1 MRVFNGLMV
10 GSIVVY
16 LKDKQKYRVM
26 ELLENDGKRKC
37 RIMSM
42 TDSNIILDVPVESC
56 ERMEN

>member
-26 ELLENDGKRKC
+26 ELLESDGKRKC

-56 ERMEN
+56 ERME

>member
-26 ELLENDGKRKC
+26 ELLESDGKE
-37 RIMSM
+37 
-42 TDSNIILDVPVESC
+42 NVE
-56 ERMEN
+56 